1 MNRFAR
7 LSGRR
12 KALLAAVLAMLAL
25 VGAMSWLGVA
35 GFRGTQP
42 REMDW
47 NADGVVTRDEIAQGY
62 YAVAVRETS
71 DGRRRCR
78 NYVWLRDTAT
88 PIRVECRVEF
98 RRPDAAAT
106 DATD

>member
-1 MNRFAR
+1 MSRFAR

-25 VGAMSWLGVA
+25 VGVMSWLGVA

-42 REMDW
+42 RDMDW
-47 NADGVVTRDEIAQGY
+47 NADGTVTRGEIVQGY
-62 YAVAVRETS
+62 YAVAVRETTE
-71 DGRRRCR
+71 GRRTCR
-78 NYVWLRDTAT
+78 NFVWLRDTAA

-98 RRPDAAAT
+98 ESPAAA
-106 DATD
+106 D